1 MAEHNKSSTVMGK
14 WPSLS
19 NNFDS
24 FFEMND
30 DTLIEN
36 KGSEDEPNYWP
47 NCDVS
52 MWTRSCEYE
61 VIDPISGHI
70 VGTIPKWLKGS
81 LLRNGPG
88 SLKVGDYT
96 FNHLFDSS
104 ALLHRFEISDGN
116 VTYQRRFV
124 QTEIYKKN
132 KAAQRIVVSEFGTK
146 AVPDPCQSI
155 FKRVAAVFN
164 PSESFSDNTM
174 ISVYP
179 LGDEY
184 YTFTESPVIHRID
197 PETLETKDRVN
208 VSDYVNIVNHTSH
221 PHVMNDGTVYNVGLS
236 ITSRGPAYTVV
247 SFSPSRII
255 IGNLNEIIP
264 QQYQDIYF
272 VFVADEN
279 GEEKELSMFDQA
291 IIVATCPSRWLINPS
306 YMHTFGITEN
316 YFIIIE
322 QPLSVSLLSMMA
334 CQIKQE
340 AMIGCMKWYED
351 NDTLIHVISKETGL
365 VERTF
370 IAEKF
375 FYFHIINQFE
385 TRDRDYIVLDIC
397 CYRDAKMLECMYI
410 ETIKNIHKNPDY
422 AKLFRSKPLRF
433 ILPMKKPSNDIP
445 LEYNLINVKTVYQ
458 SAEVFQGLK
467 IDEKNEFNIEFVDEN
482 NIKKDI
488 NLEKSN
494 GMKKRNDDR
503 SRNLLKRKAT
513 AHKLPDGKILVK
525 PELLCDLGCETPRI
539 NYDSYVG
546 MEYRYFYAISS
557 DIDIEHPGTLIKVDT
572 VKKTK
577 KTWCEKNV
585 YPSEPIF
592 VPDPHGKKEDD
603 GVIVSA
609 LLWAQDLENQA
620 GLLILDAD
628 TFTEIARV
636 TFDTPG
642 PVPKCL
648 HGWFIFNK

>member
-1 MAEHNKSSTVMGK
+1 MKRTSSYRR
-14 WPSLS
+14 SLS
-19 NNFDS
+19 TEDLCSNLNIIDDLINERYIKKSNTSFNINNDTNLVKN
-24 FFEMND
+24 ND
-30 DTLIEN
+30 TEN
-36 KGSEDEPNYWP
+36 GPNYWP
-47 NCDVS
+47 NCDAS
-52 MWTRSCEYE
+52 TWTRSCEYE
-61 VIDPISGHI
+61 VIDPIPGHI
-70 VGTIPKWLKGS
+70 VGKIPKWLKGT

-104 ALLHRFEISDGN
+104 ALLHRFEISNGN

-146 AVPDPCQSI
+146 AVQDPCQSI

-197 PETLETKDRVN
+197 PETLETKNRVN

-247 SFSPSRII
+247 CFSPSRII
-255 IGNLNEIIP
+255 I
-264 QQYQDIYF
+264 
-272 VFVADEN
+272 DEN
-279 GEEKELSMFDQA
+279 NEEKELSMFDQA

-322 QPLSVSLLSMMA
+322 QPLAVSLLSMMA

-340 AMIGCMKWYED
+340 AMIGCLKWYED
-351 NDTLIHVISKETGL
+351 KDTLIHVISKETGL
-365 VERTF
+365 IERTF
-370 IAEKF
+370 IAETF
-375 FYFHIINQFE
+375 FYLHIINQFE

-410 ETIKNIHKNPDY
+410 ETIKNLHKNPDY
-422 AKLFRSKPLRF
+422 AKLFRSRPLRF
-433 ILPMKKPSNDIP
+433 ILPMKKPSNDVP
-445 LEYNLINVKTVYQ
+445 MEYNLINVKTVYQ
-458 SAEVFQGLK
+458 SAEVFEGLK
-467 IDEKNEFNIEFVDEN
+467 LDEKNEANVEIVEKNTFE
-482 NIKKDI
+482 KDT
-488 NLEKSN
+488 NVEKSN
-494 GMKKRNDDR
+494 GMNKRNEDR
-503 SRNLLKRKAT
+503 SRNLLRRKAT
-513 AHKLPDGKILVK
+513 AHRLPDGNILVK

-557 DIDIEHPGTLIKVDT
+557 DVDIEYPGTLIKVDT

-577 KTWCEKNV
+577 KMWCEKNV

-609 LLWAQDLENQA
+609 LLWSQDRENQA
-620 GLLILDAD
+620 GLLILDAE
-628 TFTEIARV
+628 TFTEIART
-636 TFDTPG
+636 TFNTPG